1 MTQAVETVLDR
12 DPVAPS
18 VGFARLTRDS
28 ALYALGSVAGKVI
41 GLVMLP
47 ILTRFLV
54 PAEYGRV
61 DLLTTMGSAAI
72 SALLLGLDV
81 AVVRLALD
89 PGTLPDVRRRL
100 FGSWVAIGT
109 GLAVVPALVLI
120 AWSGPVSVALFGTTD
135 LQVGVIGVGLVTIF
149 GTYQVMTLTILR
161 TQGRAFAYTVVSAGT
176 LALNAVIAV
185 VLLTTWRR
193 DSAAVVYA
201 LAASLL
207 LGALLGIGLAGRSV
221 LGRPSMPLARNLVR
235 LGLPLA
241 PAVAATWLAEFAN
254 RAILLDRAGAEQ
266 LGYLSVALR
275 FGSIAG
281 LAVVGFQLAW
291 QPLAFSL
298 GTGREALERIGL
310 DARRILVVVS
320 MVVVVVAAGSREG
333 IALLSGPGY
342 AGALGVVG
350 LALVGQLFTA
360 VFLVA
365 SMPSALARSM
375 GHLGIAGIAGVGA
388 AVAVNLVVA
397 GPHGAQGTATA
408 LAIGPLV
415 SAATAWT
422 LGRTRLR
429 MPIAGAAIALVVAS
443 AAVFAIVVTT
453 VDAFASPWLRMIA
466 LLAFAGILAI
476 EGTAAEIIRYV
487 RGRLA
492 R

>member
-1 MTQAVETVLDR
+1 
-12 DPVAPS
+12 
-18 VGFARLTRDS
+18 
-28 ALYALGSVAGKVI
+28 
-41 GLVMLP
+41 
-47 ILTRFLV
+47 
-54 PAEYGRV
+54 
-61 DLLTTMGSAAI
+61 
-72 SALLLGLDV
+72 
-81 AVVRLALD
+81 
-89 PGTLPDVRRRL
+89 
-100 FGSWVAIGT
+100 
-109 GLAVVPALVLI
+109 
-120 AWSGPVSVALFGTTD
+120 
-135 LQVGVIGVGLVTIF
+135 
-149 GTYQVMTLTILR
+149 MTLTILR

-185 VLLTTWRR
+185 ILLTTWRR

-207 LGALLGIGLAGRSV
+207 LGALLGLGLAGRSV
-221 LGRPSMPLARNLVR
+221 LGRPSMPLSRNLLR

-281 LAVVGFQLAW
+281 LAVIGFQLAW

-320 MVVVVVAAGSREG
+320 MVVVAVAAGSREG

-342 AGALGVVG
+342 AGALEVVG

-375 GHLGIAGIAGVGA
+375 GQLGIAGIVGVAA

-397 GPHGAQGTATA
+397 APYGAQGTAAA

-415 SAATAWT
+415 SAATAWA
-422 LGRTRLR
+422 LGRTRLH
-429 MPIAGAAIALVVAS
+429 MPIAGAAVALVVGS
-443 AAVFAIVVTT
+443 AATFAIVVTT
-453 VDAFASPWLRMIA
+453 VDAFASPWLRIVA
-466 LLAFAGILAI
+466 LLVFGGVLAVD
-476 EGTAAEIIRYV
+476 GTAAEILRYV
-487 RGRLA
+487 RARLA